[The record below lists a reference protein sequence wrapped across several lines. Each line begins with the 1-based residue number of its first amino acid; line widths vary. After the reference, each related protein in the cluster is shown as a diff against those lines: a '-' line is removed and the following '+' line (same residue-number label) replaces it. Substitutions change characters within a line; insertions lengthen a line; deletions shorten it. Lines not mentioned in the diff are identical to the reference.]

1 MMDIVSDDS
10 KQIQK
15 IPKIPKTSI
24 SIPICTTLVVL
35 GPYLWLIVRAIEG
48 TPKLLFLAVVSP
60 ILAVWATLVWVWF
73 FHCRKTDKLLKE
85 ELLQY
90 YNTSDNEFGKD
101 GEAKE
106 NGEA

>member
-1 MMDIVSDDS
+1 MMDTVSDNS
-10 KQIQK
+10 KQ

-24 SIPICTTLVVL
+24 SIPICTTLVAL
-35 GPYLWLIVRAIEG
+35 GPYGWLILGVIEG
-48 TPKLLFLAVVSP
+48 SPKLLFLAVVSP

-90 YNTSDNEFGKD
+90 YNTSGTELEKD
-101 GEAKE
+101 GEA
-106 NGEA
+106 